1 MIYVL
6 TIYPEDLNF
15 YIENFK
21 VIVIIFL
28 AYTLMTGK
36 QIILLIKYFKVY
48 SWFLQFRKV
57 DIRLM

>member
-6 TIYPEDLNF
+6 TIYPGDLNF